1 MDIDW
6 IEDRI
11 DVFIENSI
19 KEHKLRRNIDYAK
32 KILHKRDNND
42 SIILLDSH
50 SSYTGKCNDNKSSR

>member
-1 MDIDW
+1 MDLEY
-6 IEDRI
+6 IEDKVDI
-11 DVFIENSI
+11 FIENSI
-19 KEHKLRRNIDYAK
+19 KEKRTRRKIDYAK